1 MRYFSPLRAGLVV
14 AFPLFTVPAFA
25 QSTDGEEEGKRRS
38 EIVVT
43 GIAQD
48 DSYAPREAAVA
59 GKSPAPLI
67 EIPQSISVVTREQ
80 IEDRNLFTIGE
91 ALQTVTGVTVM
102 PFDGT
107 NPDYRA
113 RGFVLDYAYDGVPS
127 TFSSG
132 VPEFDLVIYERLEVQ
147 RGPTGL
153 FRGSGSPGGTINLI
167 RKRGQDKLAVSGALS
182 GGSWNNY
189 RGEFD
194 IGGPVDA
201 AGRLRVRAVG
211 ALNDRDFF
219 QDKSHTRK
227 LTTYAAVDY
236 DLTSSTTI
244 GGSLSYQDTVANT
257 PMSGQPAFTNQ
268 QFLNFPRN
276 FQHLP
281 SWNKFTES
289 TTEYAG
295 EIQQKVGKW
304 SLVVRALHRDIPR
317 AWEDAFIQPG
327 TGVDPATM
335 TAVYVNRRSR
345 GMNGKTAVD
354 AYATGPFTLF
364 GQEHELAIGY
374 SWDKRT
380 TSFLARS
387 QMPANGTAANSR
399 FSIFNPDVIPYTPGA
414 FTSGSETDLQQSG
427 FHAQLRLRPFKG
439 FTIVAGGRLS
449 DYTSRSRAI
458 APSAVTPWAVDQRNR
473 VRGKFIPSV
482 GAVYYLTDNVTIYG
496 SYSDIFNPQTAL
508 RFVGAGL
515 PGEPLDPRIGYQYE
529 AGLKGRFLDGA
540 LNASAAVFRTKDK
553 NRAVTDLANRDFFL
567 QAGVVKIEGFE
578 FEVTGSPFK
587 GLDLVASYTNVKNE
601 FEVGNAGQAGTAF
614 DIFTPRHQYKF
625 YARYEP
631 MALGG
636 AFAAVSVNGQSKVI
650 GGGVEGIREQGAF
663 AVAGAQVGWRFDR
676 NLRTF
681 VSVNNVFDK
690 VYYQR
695 VGSINTYNFYGEP
708 RNFLLTLRA
717 SY

>member
-1 MRYFSPLRAGLVV
+1 MLGLPLIA
-14 AFPLFTVPAFA
+14 TPAFA
-25 QSTDGEEEGKRRS
+25 DDDQDPQRSRS
-38 EIVVT
+38 EIIVT
-43 GIAQD
+43 GIAED
-48 DSYAPREAAVA
+48 DSYAPKEAAVA

-67 EIPQSISVVTREQ
+67 EIPQSVSVVTRQQ

-91 ALQTVTGVTVM
+91 AVQTVAGVTVM

-167 RKRGQDKLAVSGALS
+167 RKRGQDRFAASGAFS
-182 GGSWNNY
+182 AGSWNNY

-211 ALNDRDFF
+211 ALHDRDFF

-227 LTTYAAVDY
+227 LTAYTALDY
-236 DLTSSTTI
+236 DLTDTTTI
-244 GGSLSYQDTVANT
+244 GGSLSYQDTRADT
-257 PMSGQPAFTNQ
+257 PMNGQPAYGLLTNGRRHPLTD

-281 SWNKFTES
+281 SWNQFTEQ
-289 TTEYAG
+289 TVEYAG
-295 EIQQKVGKW
+295 EVQQAVGNW
-304 SLVVRALHRDIPR
+304 SVVVRGLHRDIPR

-327 TGVDPATM
+327 TGVDPVAL
-335 TAVYVNRRSR
+335 TAVYVNRRSQ
-345 GMNGKTAVD
+345 GVNGKTAVD

-364 GQEHELAIGY
+364 GREHELAVGY

-380 TSFLARS
+380 TSFLSRS
-387 QMPANGTAANSR
+387 QTVAGR
-399 FSIFNPDVIPYTPGA
+399 FSIYDADSVPLPAGA

-427 FHAQLRLRPFKG
+427 FHAQLRLRPLEG
-439 FTIVAGGRLS
+439 LTIVAGGRLS
-449 DYTSRSRAI
+449 NYTNKSRNIPPSRATDFTTG
-458 APSAVTPWAVDQRNR
+458 ARERGVFTPSL
-473 VRGKFIPSV
+473 
-482 GAVYYLTDNVTIYG
+482 GAVLHLTDDITLYG

-508 RFVGAGL
+508 RADGTV
-515 PGEPLDPRIGYQYE
+515 LDPRIGEQYE

-540 LNASAAVFRTKDK
+540 LNASAAVFRSKDK
-553 NRAVTDLANRDFFL
+553 NRALADTANPGFFV
-567 QAGVVKIEGFE
+567 QAGVARIEGFE
-578 FEVTGSPFK
+578 FEVTGRPLA
-587 GLDLVASYTNVKNE
+587 GLDLVASYTNVKTE
-601 FEVGNAGQAGTAF
+601 YEVGTAAQTGAVF
-614 DIFTPRHQYKF
+614 DIFTPRHQYKL

-631 MALGG
+631 AALGG
-636 AFAAVSVNGQSKVI
+636 AFAAVSLNGQSGVV
-650 GGGVEGIREQGAF
+650 GGGVKDVREQDAF
-663 AVAGAQVGWRFDR
+663 AVAGAQLGWRL
-676 NLRTF
+676 NEGLRAF

-708 RNFLLTLRA
+708 RSFLVTLRA